1 MAANGRVITGFS
13 KPYIAT
19 YSASGTTVTYSS
31 GMVLARGVSVSLAPE
46 SADDNKFYADN
57 VTAETAAGVFT
68 GGTATVTVDG
78 LNPTARALAYG
89 LPQAGSDGW
98 TADGDTT
105 NAPYVGIGYIVR
117 YMSGGDVIYVPT
129 VLAKTRLS
137 IPSEDANTQED
148 EIDWQTTAL
157 EFTLMRDDT
166 ANHNWRFIGADFTTE
181 AAAEAAL
188 QTKLGISNTPA
199 TTE

>member
-1 MAANGRVITGFS
+1 MEANGRVITGFS
-13 KPYIAT
+13 KPYIAN
-19 YSASGTTVTYSS
+19 YAASGTTVTYSG

-68 GGTATVTVDG
+68 GGTATITVDG
-78 LNPTARALAYG
+78 LNPDARALAYG
-89 LPQAGSDGW
+89 LPEAGSDGW

-137 IPSEDANTQED
+137 IPSEEANTQED
-148 EIDWQTTAL
+148 QIDWQTTAL
-157 EFTLMRDDT
+157 DFTLMRDDS

-181 AAAEAAL
+181 EAAEAAL
-188 QTKLGISNTPA
+188 KTKLGIV
-199 TTE
+199 

>member
-13 KPYIAT
+13 KPYIAN
-19 YSASGTTVTYSS
+19 YAASGTTITYSG

-68 GGTATVTVDG
+68 GGTATITVDG
-78 LNPTARALAYG
+78 LNPAARALAYG
-89 LPQAGSDGW
+89 LPEAGSDGW

-117 YMSGGDVIYVPT
+117 YMSGCDVIYVPT

-137 IPSEDANTQED
+137 IPTEEASTQED

-157 EFTLMRDDT
+157 DFTLMRDDS

-181 AAAEAAL
+181 EAAEAAL
-188 QTKLGISNTPA
+188 KAKLGI
-199 TTE
+199 

>member
-13 KPYIAT
+13 KPYIAN
-19 YSASGTTVTYSS
+19 YAASGTTVTYSG

-68 GGTATVTVDG
+68 GGTATITVDG
-78 LNPTARALAYG
+78 LNPAARALAYG
-89 LPQAGSDGW
+89 LPEAGSDGW

-117 YMSGGDVIYVPT
+117 YMSGGDVIFVPT

-137 IPSEDANTQED
+137 IPSEEANTQED

-157 EFTLMRDDT
+157 DFTLMRDDS

-181 AAAEAAL
+181 EAAEAAL
-188 QTKLGISNTPA
+188 KAKLGIV
-199 TTE
+199 

>member
-13 KPYIAT
+13 KPYIAN
-19 YSASGTTVTYSS
+19 YAASGTTVIYSG

-68 GGTATVTVDG
+68 GGTATITVDG
-78 LNPTARALAYG
+78 LNPDARALAYG
-89 LPQAGSDGW
+89 LPEAGSDGW

-137 IPSEDANTQED
+137 IPTEEASTQED

-157 EFTLMRDDT
+157 DFTLMRDDS

-181 AAAEAAL
+181 EAAEAAL
-188 QTKLGISNTPA
+188 KAKLGI
-199 TTE
+199 

>member
-13 KPYIAT
+13 KPYIAN
-19 YSASGTTVTYSS
+19 YAASGTTVTYSG

-68 GGTATVTVDG
+68 GGTATITVDG
-78 LNPTARALAYG
+78 LNPAARALAYG
-89 LPQAGSDGW
+89 LPEAGSDGW

-137 IPSEDANTQED
+137 IPTEEANTQED
-148 EIDWQTTAL
+148 EIDWQPAAL
-157 EFTLMRDDT
+157 DFTLMRDDS

-181 AAAEAAL
+181 EAAEAAL
-188 QTKLGISNTPA
+188 KTKLGIT
-199 TTE
+199 

>member
-13 KPYIAT
+13 KPYIAN
-19 YSASGTTVTYSS
+19 YAASGTTVTYSG

-68 GGTATVTVDG
+68 GGTATITVDG
-78 LNPTARALAYG
+78 LNPAARALAYG
-89 LPQAGSDGW
+89 LPEAGSDGW

-137 IPSEDANTQED
+137 IPTEEASTQED

-157 EFTLMRDDT
+157 DFTLMRDDS

-181 AAAEAAL
+181 EAAEAAL
-188 QTKLGISNTPA
+188 KTKLGIT
-199 TTE
+199 

>member
-13 KPYIAT
+13 KPYIAN
-19 YSASGTTVTYSS
+19 YAASGTTVTYSG

-68 GGTATVTVDG
+68 GGTATITVDG
-78 LNPTARALAYG
+78 LNPDARALAYG
-89 LPQAGSDGW
+89 LPEAGSDGW

-117 YMSGGDVIYVPT
+117 YMSGGNVIYVPT

-137 IPSEDANTQED
+137 IPAEEASTQED

-157 EFTLMRDDT
+157 DFTLMRDDS

-181 AAAEAAL
+181 EAAEAAL
-188 QTKLGISNTPA
+188 KAKLGI
-199 TTE
+199 

>member
-13 KPYIAT
+13 KPYIAN
-19 YSASGTTVTYSS
+19 YAASGTTVTYSG

-68 GGTATVTVDG
+68 GGTATITVDG
-78 LNPTARALAYG
+78 LNPDARALAYG
-89 LPQAGSDGW
+89 LPEAGSDGW

-137 IPSEDANTQED
+137 IPTEEASTQED

-157 EFTLMRDDT
+157 DFTLMRDDS

-181 AAAEAAL
+181 EAAEAAL
-188 QTKLGISNTPA
+188 KAKLGI
-199 TTE
+199 

>member
-13 KPYIAT
+13 KPYIAN
-19 YSASGTTVTYSS
+19 YAASGTTVTYSG

-68 GGTATVTVDG
+68 GGTATITVDG
-78 LNPTARALAYG
+78 LNPDARALAYG
-89 LPQAGSDGW
+89 LPEAGSDGW

-137 IPSEDANTQED
+137 IPTEEASTQED

-157 EFTLMRDDT
+157 DFTLMRDDS

-181 AAAEAAL
+181 EAAEAAL
-188 QTKLGISNTPA
+188 KTKLGIV
-199 TTE
+199 

>member
-13 KPYIAT
+13 KPYIAN
-19 YSASGTTVTYSS
+19 YAASGTTITYSG

-68 GGTATVTVDG
+68 GGTATITVDG
-78 LNPTARALAYG
+78 LNPAARALAYG
-89 LPQAGSDGW
+89 LPEAGSDGW

-137 IPSEDANTQED
+137 IPTEEASTQED

-157 EFTLMRDDT
+157 DFTLMRDDS

-181 AAAEAAL
+181 EAAEAAL
-188 QTKLGISNTPA
+188 KAKLGI
-199 TTE
+199 

>member
-13 KPYIAT
+13 KPYIAN
-19 YSASGTTVTYSS
+19 YAASGTTVTYSG

-68 GGTATVTVDG
+68 GGTATITVDG
-78 LNPTARALAYG
+78 LNPDARALAYG
-89 LPQAGSDGW
+89 LPKAESDGW

-137 IPSEDANTQED
+137 IPTEEASTQED

-157 EFTLMRDDT
+157 DFTLMRDDS

-181 AAAEAAL
+181 EAAEAAL
-188 QTKLGISNTPA
+188 KTKLGI
-199 TTE
+199 

>member
-13 KPYIAT
+13 KPYIAN
-19 YSASGTTVTYSS
+19 YAASGTTVTYSG

-68 GGTATVTVDG
+68 GGTATITVDG
-78 LNPTARALAYG
+78 LNPAARALAYG
-89 LPQAGSDGW
+89 LPEAGSDGW

-137 IPSEDANTQED
+137 IPTEEASTQED

-157 EFTLMRDDT
+157 DFTLMRDDS

-181 AAAEAAL
+181 EAAEAAL
-188 QTKLGISNTPA
+188 KAKLGI
-199 TTE
+199 